1 MSLQSKRA
9 LGGLFE
15 VFPDGKINK
24 VKNGISRPAHITYT
38 NGYQIVSYMNRSNK
52 EKIAYV
58 HRLVA
63 QAFVPNPDHK
73 PQVNHIDGNK
83 ENNAASNLEWVTPKE
98 NINHAYRIGL
108 ISPNVGKL
116 VCKYC
121 GRLTAAE
128 DEICPICKSRF
139 DDFDRNSRKRAT
151 WADEACDLLPV
162 PLSKKQR
169 EYVELRANGLS
180 VSEIASITGVSR
192 QCVDQ
197 ALKTARKRAEE
208 SVTYGSETLKAKDL
222 KLLLDAIS
230 KIQKVVNR

>member
-1 MSLQSKRA
+1 MQSKRV
-9 LGGLFE
+9 LGGIFE
-15 VFPDGKINK
+15 VFPDGRINRI
-24 VKNGISRPAHITYT
+24 KNGICSPAHITHT
-38 NGYQIVSYMNRSNK
+38 NGYQAVSYMNRANK

-63 QAFVPNPDHK
+63 QAFVPNPNQK

-83 ENNAASNLEWVTPKE
+83 DNNAADNLEWVTPKE
-98 NINHAYRIGL
+98 NTNHAYRIGL
-108 ISPNVGKL
+108 ISPNAGKL

-128 DEICPICKSRF
+128 DEICPICKSRIES
-139 DDFDRNSRKRAT
+139 FDRNSRKRAT

-162 PLSKKQR
+162 PLSKSQR
-169 EYVELRANGLS
+169 KYVELRANGLS
-180 VSEIASITGVSR
+180 VSEIASVTGVSR
-192 QCVDQ
+192 QCVDE

-208 SVTYGSETLKAKDL
+208 SMAYGCETLKMKDL